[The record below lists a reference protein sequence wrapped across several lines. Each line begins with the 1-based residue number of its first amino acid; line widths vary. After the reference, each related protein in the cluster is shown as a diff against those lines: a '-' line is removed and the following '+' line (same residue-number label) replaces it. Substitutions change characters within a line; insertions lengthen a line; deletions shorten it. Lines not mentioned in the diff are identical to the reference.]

1 MPGKKLDNELLNKM
15 VKEYNVQLLE
25 DYEKV
30 KISGQSMIYFMC
42 TSEGCVENVER
53 YFKNIIKYE
62 GKFMCKYCIAKKKV
76 DNIDKTKE
84 KLKYDFQLLETLC
97 KENEVSLVEDYSKQK
112 ISGKSEIKLNC
123 KKCLNPFEK
132 NFTKLIQNKIFLCK
146 KCVNEKRIIERKDT
160 IQKRLKDGYLD
171 EENNVVYYNLT
182 LLNKLIKDLN
192 ITLLKSYDNSIN
204 KDTIIKGKCV
214 NKDCINDVNKK
225 FIYIYQYNNFHCS
238 KCIKEL
244 SNERMKKT
252 FIKNY
257 GVSNPLKNKEIR
269 EKIEKT
275 IFLKY
280 GVNHVMH
287 VKEIINKMKENN
299 LKKYGKTSTLY
310 VPSVREK
317 IHKTW
322 NEKYGTIHF
331 RSTKLY
337 KNNFCN
343 AIQKKYGVNT
353 VLRLKS
359 VRDKIKQTNIM
370 KYGVDN
376 PTKNKS
382 IYQKVVNTFKK
393 RYNVVNT
400 SQHKLFF
407 SKALKTLY
415 SKKSYKMPSGKIIDV
430 QGYEPFALNI
440 LLNQN
445 IEEDDI
451 ITDREEVP
459 ELWYSYRE
467 DTYEH
472 RHFIDIYIK
481 SQNRCIEV
489 KSIYTFIKDKEK
501 VLIKQ
506 EYAKKD
512 GYLYEIWVL
521 GRDGNII
528 EKII

>member
-15 VKEYNVQLLE
+15 VEEYNVQLLE

-84 KLKYDFQLLETLC
+84 KLKYDFQLLEKLC

-112 ISGKSEIKLNC
+112 ISGRSEIKLNC

-132 NFTKLIQNKIFLCK
+132 NFSKLIQNKIFLCK
-146 KCVNEKRIIERKDT
+146 KCNYKKNFT
-160 IQKRLKDGYLD
+160 D
-171 EENNVVYYNLT
+171 EAKVF
-182 LLNKLIKDLN
+182 D
-192 ITLLKSYDNSIN
+192 
-204 KDTIIKGKCV
+204 
-214 NKDCINDVNKK
+214 
-225 FIYIYQYNNFHCS
+225 
-238 KCIKEL
+238 KEL
-244 SNERMKKT
+244 LDSLVIKYNVHLIDNYDVVKRNTLIHFQCLNEECKVPFKKKMSTINNSSGFYCNKCSSKNKSNKAKKT
-252 FIKNY
+252 FLEIY
-257 GVSNPLKNKEIR
+257 GVSNPLKNKEVR
-269 EKIEKT
+269 EKIKKT
-275 IFLKY
+275 VLKKY

-287 VKEIINKMKENN
+287 VKEFKNKMKETN
-299 LKKYGKTSTLY
+299 LKKYGTTSTLY
-310 VPSVREK
+310 VQSVREK

-322 NEKYGTIHF
+322 IQKYGTIDY
-331 RSTKLY
+331 RQTELY
-337 KNNFCN
+337 KNNFSD

-472 RHFIDIYIK
+472 RHFVDIYIK